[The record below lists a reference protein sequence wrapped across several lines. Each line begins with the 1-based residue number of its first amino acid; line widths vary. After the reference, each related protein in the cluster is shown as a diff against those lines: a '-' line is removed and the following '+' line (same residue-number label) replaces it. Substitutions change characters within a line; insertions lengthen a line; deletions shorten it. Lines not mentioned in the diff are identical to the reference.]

1 MPKFVIEREIP
12 GASKL
17 TEAEIREASLRSLEV
32 MRELGPEIQWI
43 HSYVTDDKIYCI
55 YFAPDETL
63 ILEHARIGGFPAN
76 RVSAVRRLIDPAN
89 FQGLPRQS

>member
-17 TEAEIREASLRSLEV
+17 TEAEIREASLKSLEV
-32 MRELGPEIQWI
+32 LRELGPGIQWI

-55 YFAPDETL
+55 YFADDDKI
-63 ILEHARIGGFPAN
+63 ILEHGRRGGFPVD

-89 FQGLPRQS
+89 FQ